1 MRMKEL
7 VVNWHITEACN
18 FKCTYC
24 FAKWEEKPCK
34 KELLHSEEDIRA
46 LLDQMIKLPS
56 ILNNHFDGI
65 RLNLVG
71 GETFLYRKAV
81 LYIIK
86 EAKKRGMRLSTITN
100 GSKLDDELNRIIADN
115 FDIVGFSIDS
125 LNEMTNIHI
134 GRQKKGKA
142 VNIDKII
149 QDIIQ
154 IRRINPNIT
163 LKVNT
168 VVNKFNYFENLEDF
182 IVSIKPTKWKIF
194 QMLPLLERSFPL
206 GITSEQFQTF
216 LDNHKKFHNIISA
229 ENNDEMTESYLMI
242 DPCGRFFQ
250 NQTNGKGY
258 MYSSEILKVGIDSAF
273 NEIEFDI
280 EKFLSRYR

>member
-1 MRMKEL
+1 MK
-7 VVNWHITEACN
+7 HFYI
-18 FKCTYC
+18 
-24 FAKWEEKPCK
+24 AKLFC
-34 KELLHSEEDIRA
+34 
-46 LLDQMIKLPS
+46 
-56 ILNNHFDGI
+56 ILSK
-65 RLNLVG
+65 RL
-71 GETFLYRKAV
+71 
-81 LYIIK
+81 
-86 EAKKRGMRLSTITN
+86 KKRGMRLSTITN

-206 GITSEQFQTF
+206 GITSEQFQNF